1 MVCSLANVNAAP
13 ESPPA
18 KDLNKQGH
26 IFLMPF
32 PHYRSECL
40 SSVDIICTQKE
51 KQQSAAFSLLT
62 VHCLFMYSKIRDM
75 S

>member
-1 MVCSLANVNAAP
+1 MVCSLINVNDAP
-13 ESPPA
+13 DSPPA
-18 KDLNKQGH
+18 KDLNKQGD

-32 PHYRSECL
+32 PHYWSECL
-40 SSVDIICTQKE
+40 SSVDICTQME

-62 VHCLFMYSKIRDM
+62 IHCLLMYSKIQAM